1 MAASLIFS
9 AALALI
15 MAQAGTLT
23 ADQAKAHI
31 GQTATVEGRVHVNRT
46 QDGET
51 YIDVGGNG
59 PNAPFSAYVSR
70 WNKGKFTD
78 VDKLDGKKVQ
88 ITGEISTFRDKPEI
102 FLTDPSQIT
111 EKAEPASAAPP
122 AEPAPK

>member
-1 MAASLIFS
+1 MSASLIFS
-9 AALALI
+9 ASLALI

-23 ADQAKAHI
+23 ADQAKTHI

-46 QDGET
+46 PGGET
-51 YIDVGGNG
+51 YIDVGSDG
-59 PNAPFSAYVSR
+59 PHAPFSAYVSR
-70 WNKGKFTD
+70 WNRNRFPD
-78 VDKLDGKKVQ
+78 VDKLDGKNVQ

-111 EKAEPASAAPP
+111 EKAEPVSAAPP